1 MRIAD
6 VMSRE
11 LLTVTPETALAE
23 AATVMSQ
30 GRTGSVLILEGGRLA
45 GIFTERDVVRAVS
58 HSPDATSDP
67 VEGWMSRGPITIDS
81 GASVGHALDVM
92 LEHGFRHLPVF
103 EEGELVG
110 VVSMRDI
117 SRALAKKPAFA

>member
-1 MRIAD
+1 MRVAD

-11 LLTVTPETALAE
+11 LLTVRPETALAE

-30 GRTGSVLILEGGRLA
+30 GRTGSVLILDGDRVA

-58 HSPDATSDP
+58 HSPDATGDP
-67 VEGWMSRGPITIDS
+67 VDGWMSRDPVTIDA
-81 GASVGHALDVM
+81 GESVGHALDVM
-92 LEHGFRHLPVF
+92 LAGGFRHLPVL
-103 EEGELVG
+103 EQGRLAG

-117 SRALAKKPAFA
+117 SRALAKKPALA

>member
-30 GRTGSVLILEGGRLA
+30 GRTGSVLILEGDRLA

-58 HSPDATSDP
+58 HSPDATADP
-67 VEGWMSRGPITIDS
+67 VGGWMTRNPITIDAE
-81 GASVGHALDVM
+81 ASVGHALDVM
-92 LEHGFRHLPVF
+92 LERGFRHLPVL
-103 EEGELVG
+103 EEGRLAG

-117 SRALAKKPAFA
+117 SRALAKKPALA